1 MFERYTE
8 RARRVIFFARK
19 EASEFGAGAIQ
30 SEHLLLGLVM
40 EDSPMVEGV
49 AHGLLSIQLIRDDVR
64 KRVTI
69 GEKLPVSV
77 DLPLANECKRI
88 LAYAAEE
95 AERLH
100 HSHIST
106 EHLLLGMLRE
116 TDTIAAE
123 ILRMYGIDL
132 AATRVK
138 IALAQTAQIPPHLP
152 KAGCVPDPETAK
164 RIAEAVWLVM
174 YGEAAVE
181 EQKPFQADFEN
192 DLWTVKGL
200 PRSGQETKPF
210 VAVMSRV
217 DGRIVK
223 VGTTAVRRELL
234 E

>member
-8 RARRVIFFARK
+8 RARRVIFYARI
-19 EASEFGAGAIQ
+19 EASEFGTRAIQ
-30 SEHLLLGLVM
+30 PEHLLLGLLM
-40 EDSPMVEGV
+40 EDSPMVEGF
-49 AHGLLSIQLIRDDVR
+49 ARDSQSIERIRDDVT

-69 GEKLPVSV
+69 GEKLPASV
-77 DLPLANECKRI
+77 DLPIANECKRI

-116 TDTIAAE
+116 TDSIAAE

-132 AATRVK
+132 ASTRVK

-152 KAGCVPDPETAK
+152 KVGCVPDPETAK

-192 DLWTVKGL
+192 DLWTVRGL
-200 PRSGQETKPF
+200 PPSGQETKPF
-210 VAVMSRV
+210 VAVISRV

-223 VGTTAVRRELL
+223 IGTTVVRRDL

>member
-1 MFERYTE
+1 
-8 RARRVIFFARK
+8 
-19 EASEFGAGAIQ
+19 
-30 SEHLLLGLVM
+30 
-40 EDSPMVEGV
+40 
-49 AHGLLSIQLIRDDVR
+49 
-64 KRVTI
+64 
-69 GEKLPVSV
+69 V
-77 DLPLANECKRI
+77 DLPLSNECKRI

-116 TDTIAAE
+116 TDSFAA
-123 ILRMYGIDL
+123 L
-132 AATRVK
+132 APTRVK
-138 IALAQTAQIPPHLP
+138 IALASMPQIVQIPPHLP

-192 DLWTVKGL
+192 DLWTVRGS
-200 PRSGQETKPF
+200 PPSGQETKPF
-210 VAVMSRV
+210 VAVISRV
-217 DGRIVK
+217 DGRIAK
-223 VGTTAVRRELL
+223 IGTTVVRRDLL